1 MKGIAM
7 KYPNPKILID
17 TREQSPLVFA
27 HCPSERATLATGDYS
42 IQGCEDEF
50 TVERK
55 SLDDLAGSCTHDR
68 DRFERE
74 LVRMRGYPFRRLLI
88 VGTVEDLEAHRYQS
102 RAEPRAIL
110 ASVTAFEIRYGLPV
124 AYCPNPAAAALQ
136 VERWAFYY
144 LRERLTTA
152 SGIVERYLNH
162 AHARARK
169 GRD

>member
-1 MKGIAM
+1 MTATPPVK
-7 KYPNPKILID
+7 PTILID
-17 TREQSPLVFA
+17 TREQSPLVFT
-27 HCPSERATLATGDYS
+27 HCPAEVATLATGDYS
-42 IQGCEDEF
+42 IQGFEDEF
-50 TVERK
+50 AIERK
-55 SLDDLAGSCTHDR
+55 SLDDLAVSCTHDR
-68 DRFERE
+68 QRFEKE
-74 LVRMRGYPFRRLLI
+74 LVRMRGYPFRRLLV
-88 VGTVEDLEAHRYQS
+88 VGTVEDVEAHRYRS
-102 RAEPRAIL
+102 RAEPKAIL

-162 AHARARK
+162 AHARASE